1 MFASLLF
8 RSHLNPGE
16 KILYLAHAHPLTVYK
31 GFLKRGFYGLALP
44 GLFYIML
51 PPFIVVWLVWTG
63 FGVLSL
69 IAFFLDWYFDAL
81 LVTSTSLIDVQW
93 DGIFTRSSTRIEY
106 HTIDGISYEKAGF
119 WALVFNYG
127 DIAIERI
134 GGGKPVGIKKVSFPK
149 TVEREVLEAKS
160 EFMRSKNLRDHN
172 TLKDLISNMVQDYSR
187 Q

>member
-16 KILYLAHAHPLTVYK
+16 KILYVAHAHPITIYK
-31 GFLKRGFYGLALP
+31 RFLKNLFYGLALP
-44 GLFYIML
+44 GLFYLMM
-51 PPFIVVWLVWTG
+51 PPFMLVWIVWAG

-69 IAFFLDWYFDAL
+69 LLFFFDWYFDAL
-81 LVTSTSLIDVQW
+81 LITSTSLIDIQW
-93 DGIFTRSSTRIEY
+93 DGIFIRSSTRIEY
-106 HTIDGISYEKAGF
+106 NTIDGVSYEKKGF

-127 DIAIERI
+127 DIGIERI

-160 EFMRSKNLRDHN
+160 EFMRTKNLRDHN
-172 TLKDLISNMVQDYSR
+172 TLKDLIANMIQDYSR